1 MLIVVFFLH
10 TTSFWLLGLL
20 LSQNVVFP
28 MAYPPPQQQPVMM
41 APGAVQYVSGQQQP
55 TVQFIPA
62 APQAPQTVSWN
73 YV

>member
-1 MLIVVFFLH
+1 MSQQQFQQQPLPQHVAVP
-10 TTSFWLLGLL
+10 TT
-20 LSQNVVFP
+20 
-28 MAYPPPQQQPVMM
+28 YPPPQQQPVMM

-62 APQAPQTVSWN
+62 APQALQTVSWN

>member
-1 MLIVVFFLH
+1 M
-10 TTSFWLLGLL
+10 SQQQP
-20 LSQNVVFP
+20 LSQNVAFP
-28 MAYPPPQQQPVMM
+28 MADPPPQQQPVMM
-41 APGAVQYVSGQQQP
+41 APGAVQYVSGQQT